1 MKEKNT
7 RRKRCCVSAS
17 PHTPFGSPVDQGINS
32 AARCFYP
39 QSEKIASGTAAHL
52 QRFTFVGYA
61 IEWLPTRQLE
71 CSITSISGR
80 VRNTIERYWAVYILY
95 DLSLSFLLWV
105 FYQQQHCISTTL
117 LYIDYSGLQLIVFPI
132 SPSFTLLCTVNQIW
146 RRHWKLSKPPRKN
159 NRKTGKRKKQK
170 KKNKMKRR
178 LPFVNETVGA
188 LAIKEEENSLISCR
202 WQRITAGN
210 CQVRFQLV
218 GDASSYYTSVLNST
232 KNKKIKWFCIFCSVV

>member
-178 LPFVNETVGA
+178 LPFLMKQLE
-188 LAIKEEENSLISCR
+188 R
-202 WQRITAGN
+202 WQSR
-210 CQVRFQLV
+210 
-218 GDASSYYTSVLNST
+218 
-232 KNKKIKWFCIFCSVV
+232 KKKTRWFRVDDNG